1 MVKLKKYTLGELID
15 VRRGASLAGE
25 YYATE
30 GELMRLTLGHFDY
43 QNGGVKK
50 NTSKT
55 DLFFVGPVKPE
66 FVLSEGDI
74 ITPLTEQTPG
84 LLGSTAMIP
93 ESDKYIQSQDV
104 ALITPDES
112 KLDRD
117 FCYYLLPSK
126 IVKQQLAAGAQQTKI
141 RHTTPD
147 RIKDLTVFIPS
158 LPEQQAI
165 GKLLKCIDGKIALNR
180 DINRNLEAMARQL
193 YNYWF
198 VQFDFP
204 DENGR
209 PYKSSGGKMVWNE
222 KLKRDIP
229 EGWDIKKLCEIEPNI
244 ITGKTPSTSHPEYF
258 GGDIPFVTIDDI
270 RTSRVVRCSTRTLT
284 ATGAKTQRKKFIPF
298 GSLMCSCIGTVGV
311 MGFCGCDLQT
321 NQQINSI
328 VFRDP
333 DNSQYI
339 FFALEKYFAS
349 ADAKVGNILP
359 NMSKQE
365 FGDIPII
372 YPQLQLL
379 KEYAKLVNNYFD
391 SISINCKELESL
403 IRQRDELLPLL
414 MNGQVSVMPS
424 EVNCDL
430 SE

>member
-1 MVKLKKYTLGELID
+1 
-15 VRRGASLAGE
+15 
-25 YYATE
+25 
-30 GELMRLTLGHFDY
+30 
-43 QNGGVKK
+43 
-50 NTSKT
+50 
-55 DLFFVGPVKPE
+55 
-66 FVLSEGDI
+66 
-74 ITPLTEQTPG
+74 
-84 LLGSTAMIP
+84 
-93 ESDKYIQSQDV
+93 
-104 ALITPDES
+104 
-112 KLDRD
+112 
-117 FCYYLLPSK
+117 
-126 IVKQQLAAGAQQTKI
+126 
-141 RHTTPD
+141 
-147 RIKDLTVFIPS
+147 
-158 LPEQQAI
+158 
-165 GKLLKCIDGKIALNR
+165 
-180 DINRNLEAMARQL
+180 MARQL
-193 YNYWF
+193 YDYWF

-270 RTSRVVRCSTRTLT
+270 RTSRVVRCSARTLT
-284 ATGAKTQRKKFIPF
+284 ATGAKTQCKKFIPF

-391 SISINCKELESL
+391 YISINCKELESL

-414 MNGQVSVMPS
+414 MNGQVSVMPP

-430 SE
+430 YHD